1 MLDELI
7 ARERI
12 RQLRFD
18 YSACYDSW
26 DFDALAD
33 LFCEDAVCSYPA
45 AFGGSVRGR
54 EAIVAYMKRWA
65 DESRA
70 PFDAIHLVANHSVTF
85 ESPTKASG
93 QCYLL
98 DWLTRQFEGS
108 QLQTIGG
115 HGNPLLLIGRYRDQY
130 VLEEDGKWRF
140 ASVALDA
147 FWPVREMM

>member
-12 RQLRFD
+12 RQLRLD

-26 DFDALAD
+26 DFDGLAE
-33 LFCEDAVCSYPA
+33 LFCEDAVCSYPE
-45 AFGGSVRGR
+45 AFGGPVQGR
-54 EAIVAYMKRWA
+54 SAIIAYMKRWA
-65 DESRA
+65 DEGRA
-70 PFDAIHLVANHSVTF
+70 PFDALHLIANHTVTL
-85 ESPTKASG
+85 ESAVRASG
-93 QCYLL
+93 HCYLL

-108 QLQTIGG
+108 QLQTPGG

-130 VLEEDGKWRF
+130 VLQDGRWRF

-147 FWPVREMM
+147 FWPAREMM